1 MRSVSSIPVIRSSCC
16 VANLVRLL
24 EMISIRDSLAPVSR
38 IVKISF
44 CPFGPFLSWRRS
56 TRAVSL
62 LDLTMEFFS
71 IVPLINI
78 GTNDF
83 KISVGRR
90 EVWDLANNEVI

>member
-16 VANLVRLL
+16 VANLVRLFDI
-24 EMISIRDSLAPVSR
+24 ISMRDSLAPVSR
-38 IVKISF
+38 IVNISLW
-44 CPFGPFLSWRRS
+44 PFGPFLSWSRS

-71 IVPLINI
+71 IVPLINM

-83 KISVGRR
+83 RISVGSR
-90 EVWDLANNEVI
+90 EAWHLASSEVI